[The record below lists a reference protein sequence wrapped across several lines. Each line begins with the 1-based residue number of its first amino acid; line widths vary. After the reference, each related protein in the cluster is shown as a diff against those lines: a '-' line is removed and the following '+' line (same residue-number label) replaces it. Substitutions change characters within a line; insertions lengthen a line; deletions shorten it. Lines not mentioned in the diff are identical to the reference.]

1 MLHPAFRPSI
11 PESHPMSTLNP
22 PSSPTLFHFLPQIW
36 YHDILPLLKNIQK
49 PYTHIIT
56 KKPDLQ
62 HTVLKKKLSEPTS
75 LTKLEAV
82 LLQHLSCIFANV
94 VITLRVLGEHED
106 SIRAQGF

>member
-11 PESHPMSTLNP
+11 PDSHPTSTLNP
-22 PSSPTLFHFLPQIW
+22 PSSPTLFHFLSQIW
-36 YHDILPLLKNIQK
+36 YQDILPLLKNIQK
-49 PYTHIIT
+49 PYTHIT

-62 HTVLKKKLSEPTS
+62 HTVLKKKFSECTI

-82 LLQHLSCIFANV
+82 LLQQLSCKFEKV

-106 SIRAQGF
+106 SITAQGF